1 MKRFNAVRKHTYT
14 TRDGQEKT
22 TWKRIGSVILFPAS
36 GDKKE
41 SGILELDMF
50 GESYNLFLQEP
61 KDQPQ
66 QQSAD
71 PLQDAREAFYGSD
84 EVRADDLKIEDIP
97 F

>member
-36 GDKKE
+36 AGKKE

-61 KDQPQ
+61 KDQSQ
-66 QQSAD
+66 QQSTD
-71 PLQDAREAFYGSD
+71 PLEEARDVFYGGDTRKD
-84 EVRADDLKIEDIP
+84 EISIGEIP